1 MKPDIH
7 PDYRTV
13 IFHDTAAD
21 VYFKVGSTIRTE
33 RTIEFEGQIYPY
45 ITPRM
50 FRPTPTRS
58 IPASRKHTRRKGMW
72 PVLPSASGVLYIKR
86 RGKTDAG
93 IKFTE
98 KCETAPSGL

>member
-33 RTIEFEGQIYPY
+33 RTIEFEGQTYPY
-45 ITPRM
+45 VT
-50 FRPTPTRS
+50 
-58 IPASRKHTRRKGMW
+58 
-72 PVLPSASGVLYIKR
+72 
-86 RGKTDAG
+86 
-93 IKFTE
+93 
-98 KCETAPSGL
+98 